1 MVLVFLKLHICPLCF
16 DKNGKPLSKA
26 FDWLHLWCGLGN
38 LGKHGPFHMTVWSEQ
53 AAKVSNLPPSSA
65 VTPEDQRKGSKH
77 PKSHMNKSIFF
88 SFRCEKSPPFC
99 SVMVLFC
106 VYGTKLESRA
116 LSFPLSPHF
125 FFEARLS
132 CSTANAGLHSQV
144 STGLTLLQRCSCV
157 NGLWQR
163 VLLLSG
169 NQCVLHFL
177 WNRYAT
183 NSELTQFLL

>member
-1 MVLVFLKLHICPLCF
+1 MILVFLKLHLCPLCF
-16 DKNGKPLSKA
+16 DKNGKPPSKA

-38 LGKHGPFHMTVWSEQ
+38 LGKYGPFQFRTISWQCDLSRRQ
-53 AAKVSNLPPSSA
+53 KCQTYLLPPLWLLKTREKA
-65 VTPEDQRKGSKH
+65 VNIHKAIWINPS
-77 PKSHMNKSIFF
+77 F
-88 SFRCEKSPPFC
+88 SFRCEKSPPLC

-106 VYGTKLESRA
+106 VYATKVESRA

-132 CSTANAGLHSQV
+132 CCTANAGLHSQV

-157 NGLWQR
+157 NELWQR

-169 NQCVLHFL
+169 KPVCAAL
-177 WNRYAT
+177 
-183 NSELTQFLL
+183 SMK